1 MKIMDVIQSN
11 DCKVYV
17 FNKRLLLLY
26 YFDVI
31 IMIKPIE
38 QVWFNFFSNCNS
50 CAIAVYFSDIHV

>member
-38 QVWFNFFSNCNS
+38 QVWFNFFRT
-50 CAIAVYFSDIHV
+50 AALVR